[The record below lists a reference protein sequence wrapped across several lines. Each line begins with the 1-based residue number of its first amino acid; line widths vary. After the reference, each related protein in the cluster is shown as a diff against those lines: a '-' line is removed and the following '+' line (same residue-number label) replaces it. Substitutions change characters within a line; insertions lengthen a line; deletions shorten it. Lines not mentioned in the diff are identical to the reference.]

1 MSELGRAAES
11 GAEQLSIIAEAWEV
25 VRNARQVVRDARRES
40 EVALAGL
47 AHLER
52 LEARA
57 RVEEEEI
64 GDGGYCQCMERRRA
78 IVGGESIEDAVE
90 LSDDDDVQVLAVSYR
105 PMLVR
110 NQPPVPYV
118 HGNFIRRFPAASG
131 ENSCGSVF
139 DPPTPAADDE
149 ASS

>member
-1 MSELGRAAES
+1 MGDAGRAAQS
-11 GAEQLSIIAEAWEV
+11 GVDQNVVEAWVAEAWEV
-25 VRNARQVVRDARRES
+25 VRNARRES

-47 AHLER
+47 AHVER

-57 RVEEEEI
+57 RVGEEEM
-64 GDGGYCQCMERRRA
+64 GDGGYCQCMERMRA
-78 IVGGESIEDAVE
+78 RVGGESIEDAVE

-110 NQPPVPYV
+110 NQPAVPYV

-131 ENSCGSVF
+131 ENSCGSVCN
-139 DPPTPAADDE
+139 PPTPAADDE